1 MPIGSCL
8 ALTNFFSL
16 LEETIFGCV
25 DFLYWNFVFCF
36 IDLLH
41 FVIFFP
47 LLSLSLICWFF
58 FSNFLRWMFI
68 SLNSILSYFL
78 ICTFK
83 VVQWVRLH
91 ASTLQGAQI
100 QSLIW
105 ELTSCMSQGMA
116 KKGKEKKLVVFALPV
131 L

>member
-16 LEETIFGCV
+16 FEETILGFV
-25 DFLYWNFVFCF
+25 DFLYCNFVFCF

-116 KKGKEKKLVVFALPV
+116 KKGKEKKRVVFALPV

>member
-8 ALTNFFSL
+8 ALINFISL
-16 LEETIFGCV
+16 FEETILGFV
-25 DFLYWNFVFCF
+25 HFLYCNFVFCF

-47 LLSLSLICWFF
+47 LLSLSLICWVF

-83 VVQWVRLH
+83 IVQWVRLH

-100 QSLIW
+100 QSLIS
-105 ELTSCMSQGMA
+105 ELTSCMPQVMA
-116 KKGKEKKLVVFALPV
+116 KKEKEKKLVVFALPV